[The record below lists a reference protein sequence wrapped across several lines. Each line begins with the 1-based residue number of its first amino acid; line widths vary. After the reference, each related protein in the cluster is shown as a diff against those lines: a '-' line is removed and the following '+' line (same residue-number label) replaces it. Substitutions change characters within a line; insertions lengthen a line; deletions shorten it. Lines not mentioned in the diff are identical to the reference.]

1 MIVTSEHLSA
11 LYMITLWLLKPSM
24 IHSKTKG
31 EIMMKDKYISPE
43 MEIIEFKAEDVITT
57 SQIGDLQTPQLH

>member
-1 MIVTSEHLSA
+1 
-11 LYMITLWLLKPSM
+11 M

-57 SQIGDLQTPQLH
+57 SPIGDLQTPQLH

>member
-1 MIVTSEHLSA
+1 
-11 LYMITLWLLKPSM
+11 MITLWLLKPSM

-57 SQIGDLQTPQLH
+57 SPIGDLQTPQLH